1 MRMLLTIMLA
11 ALFSLPVTA
20 QTAQLESLPGY
31 VDFADL
37 EAIYGEPRV
46 MVNIGGA
53 LLKLLS
59 AASAADDPETAAMI
73 RNLEGIRIKV
83 YPTDGNL
90 QPALDKVSQ
99 ARASL
104 QAAHWEPVV
113 QVNDADEQVQIF
125 MKTNEDKVEG
135 LTVMAVNAEEA
146 VFLNILGVI
155 DPAQIGKVMDKLNVD
170 VDVDT
175 E

>member
-1 MRMLLTIMLA
+1 MKAIITVLMA

-37 EAIYGEPRV
+37 DAIYGEPRV
-46 MVNIGGA
+46 MVNIGGT
-53 LLKLLS
+53 LLKLMS
-59 AASAADDPETAAMI
+59 KASAAEDPETAALMSG
-73 RNLEGIRIKV
+73 LEGVRIKV
-83 YPTDGNL
+83 YPTQGNL
-90 QPALDKVSQ
+90 KPALDKVSE

-104 QAAHWEPVV
+104 EAADWEPVV
-113 QVNDADEQVQIF
+113 QVNEANEQVQIF
-125 MKTNEDKVEG
+125 MKAGAETIEG
-135 LTVMAVNAEEA
+135 LTVMAVDQEEA

-155 DPAQIGKVMDKLNVD
+155 DPAQIGKVMNTLNVD

>member
-1 MRMLLTIMLA
+1 MKAIITVLMA

-37 EAIYGEPRV
+37 DAIYGEPRV
-46 MVNIGGA
+46 MVNIGGT
-53 LLKLLS
+53 LLKLMAL
-59 AASAADDPETAAMI
+59 ASAAEDPETAALMSG
-73 RNLEGIRIKV
+73 LEGVRIKV
-83 YPTDGNL
+83 YPTQGNL
-90 QPALDKVSQ
+90 KPALDRVSE
-99 ARASL
+99 ARSSL
-104 QAAHWEPVV
+104 EAAHWEPVV
-113 QVNDADEQVQIF
+113 QVHKPNEQVQIF
-125 MKTNEDKVEG
+125 MKAGADTIEG
-135 LTVMAVNAEEA
+135 LTVMAVDEEEA

-155 DPAQIGKVMDKLNVD
+155 DPAQIGKVMDSLNVD